1 MNLHLSCLAS
11 LFFSLLLSPNA
22 PETVT
27 TVDDAVRIALQ
38 NSPKLRAARFEA
50 QANQAQADRE
60 RPVARP
66 TITAQAEGKVQGPRI
81 TFPRGSAGDATVLPE
96 QYGRVELSIEQVL
109 YHAGA
114 GAARERYQ
122 SQTHAN
128 AWEIRRAENDL
139 IQSVRRAWFQRLAA
153 QSGRETAREGMTLA
167 QKHLDLTRTMLQA
180 GTASERDVK
189 ASDADLAD
197 AEQGLTKAENGVALA
212 DADLNRVLGRES
224 SAPLAP
230 VTPLPLP
237 EVPDSPNAG
246 IAQALKQ
253 RPEIWQLE
261 EGIKAA
267 RAGVVLAGTQDS
279 PTLSGRATALTQTPS
294 AFNNSHYL
302 AAGLVVTWNPFD
314 RDKTRLDV
322 KEAQA
327 RTGQLEAQLEELRLG
342 IRLEVEKAWRDMMEA
357 KARIETATRQ
367 VDSSVSALRISEL
380 RYEVRMATQLEVSS
394 ALFNVTKAL
403 ANRGQAITD
412 LNLAGAD
419 YAHATG
425 ADIIVPVAGTKGT
438 KKP

>member
-1 MNLHLSCLAS
+1 VNLHLSCLAS
-11 LFFSLLLSPNA
+11 LFLSLLFPIDA
-22 PETVT
+22 PEAVPTVEE
-27 TVDDAVRIALQ
+27 AVRVALQ

-50 QANQAQADRE
+50 LANQAQTDRE

-66 TITAQAEGKVQGPRI
+66 TVTAQAEGRVQGPRV
-81 TFPRGSAGDATVLPE
+81 TFPRDGTGDATVLPE
-96 QYGRVELSIEQVL
+96 RYGRVELTVDQVL

-114 GAARERYQ
+114 SAARIRYQ
-122 SQTHAN
+122 SQTRAN

-139 IQSVRRAWFQRLAA
+139 ILSVRRAWFQRLAA
-153 QSGRETAREGMTLA
+153 QAGRETAREGVTLA

-189 ASDADLAD
+189 ASDADLAE

-212 DADLNRVLGRES
+212 EADLNRVMGRDS
-224 SAPLAP
+224 SAPLALP
-230 VTPLPLP
+230 APLPLP
-237 EVPDSPNAG
+237 PVPDSPEAG
-246 IAQALKQ
+246 IEQALKQ

-261 EGIKAA
+261 EGIRAA
-267 RAGVVLAGTQDS
+267 RAGVTLAGTQDS

-294 AFNNSHYL
+294 AFNNSRYL

-327 RTGQLEAQLEELRLG
+327 RAGQLGAQLEELRLG
-342 IRLEVEKAWRDMMEA
+342 IRLEVEKAWRDMKEA

-367 VDSSVSALRISEL
+367 VDSAVSALNVSEL

-412 LNLAGAD
+412 LHLASAD

-425 ADIIVPVAGTKGT
+425 ADVTVPETGAKGT